1 MVNVALSAGKVLL
14 ALFLVAL
21 NGFFVASEFALV
33 RIRGTAVEQLAQEG
47 RPGSAALQGA
57 LDNLDDYLATTQL
70 GITIASLGLGWVG
83 EPAVAALIEPV
94 LDPVLPSG
102 TVHLVSFAIAFGFIT
117 FLHVVFGELAPKTIA
132 IQRAEQLALLV
143 APPMRLFYYLFIPG
157 IVVFNGTANA
167 FTRLIGIPP
176 ASETEETLSEEE
188 LLMLLS
194 RSGSEGLVDR
204 EEVEMVEQVFELD
217 DTTARAVMVPYPD
230 VVSVSP
236 DTTLP
241 ELRALVS
248 EKGHTRYPVVEDG
261 DSEQV
266 VGFVDAKDVLSA
278 TESEDAETI
287 TADTL
292 AREVTVVPEMTPV
305 NEVLSRLQ
313 SEQHQMAAIIDEW
326 GALEGVV
333 TMEDVVEEIVGEI
346 HDEFDEPARE
356 PSIDRRD
363 DSSYEIDGG
372 VAISEVNDA
381 LDANFVSDA
390 AETIGGLVL
399 DQLGQVPEPDDT
411 VESDGYVLEVTAVD
425 GARVSTVTAYDRD
438 EDTADSNS

>member
-1 MVNVALSAGKVLL
+1 
-14 ALFLVAL
+14 
-21 NGFFVASEFALV
+21 
-33 RIRGTAVEQLAQEG
+33 
-47 RPGSAALQGA
+47 
-57 LDNLDDYLATTQL
+57 
-70 GITIASLGLGWVG
+70 
-83 EPAVAALIEPV
+83 
-94 LDPVLPSG
+94 
-102 TVHLVSFAIAFGFIT
+102 
-117 FLHVVFGELAPKTIA
+117 
-132 IQRAEQLALLV
+132 
-143 APPMRLFYYLFIPG
+143 
-157 IVVFNGTANA
+157 
-167 FTRLIGIPP
+167 
-176 ASETEETLSEEE
+176 
-188 LLMLLS
+188 
-194 RSGSEGLVDR
+194 
-204 EEVEMVEQVFELD
+204 
-217 DTTARAVMVPYPD
+217 
-230 VVSVSP
+230 
-236 DTTLP
+236 
-241 ELRALVS
+241 
-248 EKGHTRYPVVEDG
+248 
-261 DSEQV
+261 
-266 VGFVDAKDVLSA
+266 
-278 TESEDAETI
+278 
-287 TADTL
+287 
-292 AREVTVVPEMTPV
+292 MTPV

-411 VESDGYVLEVTAVD
+411 VESDGYILEVTAVD